1 MVLKMRYLFPVFIL
15 VALSSCVTHRPIQYL
30 EGSFDSLAY
39 KQVKWQEPVVQPGDI
54 ISIIIR
60 SDNSDATALY
70 NLGGGFSSP
79 TSATTIGTAAPKG
92 GGNTDGYLV
101 DQEGLINLMGV
112 GPMKVGGRTKKSI
125 AEELVNYFIAKNLLK
140 NPVVDI
146 RFVNF
151 KVTVL
156 GEVTSPGSFT
166 IPTERINLLEA
177 LGQAGYFAPYAR
189 KEMVTVIREQNGQRS
204 FARLDLHEP
213 ALFNSP
219 YYQLQQNDI
228 VMVPAN
234 DKKDAANDQLT
245 IRYITLGTSVVSLA
259 AILINIF
266 R

>member
-1 MVLKMRYLFPVFIL
+1 MRAVVYIL
-15 VALSSCVTHRPIQYL
+15 VVSVFSSCVTHRPIQYL
-30 EGSFDSLAY
+30 EGNFDSLAY

-54 ISIIIR
+54 LSIVVR
-60 SDNSDATALY
+60 SDNADATALY
-70 NLGGGFSSP
+70 NLGGGFSTP
-79 TSATTIGTAAPKG
+79 TIGSTTSGAAAKG
-92 GGNTDGYLV
+92 GSNSDGYLV
-101 DQEGLINLMGV
+101 DQDGTINLMGV
-112 GPMKVGGRTKKSI
+112 GPMKVSGRTKKSI
-125 AEELVNYFIAKNLLK
+125 AEELVAYFISKNLLK

-146 RFVNF
+146 RYINF
-151 KVTVL
+151 KVTVI
-156 GEVTSPGSFT
+156 GEVTSPGTFNV
-166 IPTERINLLEA
+166 PTERINLLEA
-177 LGQAGYFAPYAR
+177 LGQAGYLAPFAR

-234 DKKDAANDQLT
+234 EKKDASNDQLT
-245 IRYITLGTSVVSLA
+245 FRYISLGTSVVSLV

>member
-1 MVLKMRYLFPVFIL
+1 MRYLSFLVFL
-15 VALSSCVTHRPIQYL
+15 VAFSSCVTHRPIQYL
-30 EGSFDSLAY
+30 EGNFDSLAY
-39 KQVKWQEPVVQPGDI
+39 KQVKWQEPVIQPGDI
-54 ISIIIR
+54 ISIVVR
-60 SDNSDATALY
+60 SENSDATALY
-70 NLGGGFSSP
+70 NLGGGYSTP
-79 TSATTIGTAAPKG
+79 GIGVSTNGAAPKSS
-92 GGNTDGYLV
+92 GNTDGYLV
-101 DQEGLINLMGV
+101 DQEGMVNMMGV
-112 GPMKVGGRTKKSI
+112 GPIKIGGRTKKSV
-125 AEELVNYFIAKNLLK
+125 AEELTAYFISRNLLK
-140 NPVVDI
+140 NPVIDI

-156 GEVTSPGSFT
+156 GEVTSPGTFNVA
-166 IPTERINLLEA
+166 TERINLLEA

-213 ALFNSP
+213 TLFNSP

-245 IRYITLGTSVVSLA
+245 IRYITLGTSIVSLV
-259 AILINIF
+259 AILINVF